1 MKYGGGSSGE
11 EEGIC
16 LGADTRATG
25 GPIVADK
32 NCEKVGHA
40 VSCLSSQR
48 AASGMHTVHVAI
60 LTGLRSITSLLVYD
74 VVELEQLRTPSET
87 RPLLYCD

>member
-1 MKYGGGSSGE
+1 MLYPASALKELPQG
-11 EEGIC
+11 C
-16 LGADTRATG
+16 T
-25 GPIVADK
+25 
-32 NCEKVGHA
+32 
-40 VSCLSSQR
+40 LS
-48 AASGMHTVHVAI
+48 TVAI